1 MGESTVCLHVC
12 DDAGMSYNREELREI
27 FRKTDGHCHLTGK
40 KLILKHYGKC
50 DDHGAWEVD
59 HSRARARGGG
69 DHWNNLYPASPAANR
84 SKGQVGARAFRA
96 RHRLRRAPLSRK
108 QKRAARKHG
117 IAKGVLLGA
126 VAGLRFG
133 PLGVLAGGMIGGL
146 IASEFVPEK

>member
-1 MGESTVCLHVC
+1 MGEITVCLHVC

-69 DHWNNLYPASPAANR
+69 DHWNISTL
-84 SKGQVGARAFRA
+84 
-96 RHRLRRAPLSRK
+96 RHRQQIGPKARSERAPF
-108 QKRAARKHG
+108 
-117 IAKGVLLGA
+117 VLGTD
-126 VAGLRFG
+126 
-133 PLGVLAGGMIGGL
+133 
-146 IASEFVPEK
+146 